1 MIFYIYFLI
10 IIFFAIYYKKFQKVQ
25 HLEKVIF
32 GFLFLII
39 GFRYRTGGDFR
50 PYIKTFDLTLE
61 LDYTSFN
68 FFEFLNFFSRAIGLD
83 IFGINLILSLI
94 FTLVLYLFLKKYFN
108 NIYLGLVISFPIY
121 VTIYSIGSLRQ
132 GMAITFFLVSL
143 LFSSYYKKFLSLG
156 IAILFH
162 FSSVIY
168 FFFHIPYLF
177 KLKNSLAKYLI
188 PSSFLL
194 IIIFSLPLMQSYY
207 QYYIIDDQYH
217 SKGFIFRN
225 IATFICAFI
234 FIYWYF
240 KKKRIINKDL
250 LDPFL
255 AISIASI
262 AIFPFGFYFS
272 TVADRIMGYFLPLQI
287 YVIYLLYETCL
298 KKNKFKIINLICIY
312 SFLSFFVW
320 QSFGQNPKAWTYE
333 LFFFPNK
340 FWSFN

>member
-10 IIFFAIYYKKFQKVQ
+10 IIFFAIYYKKFQKVK

-50 PYIKTFDLTLE
+50 PYIKTFDQTLD

-68 FFEFLNFFSRAIGLD
+68 FFEYLNLFSRVIGLD

-108 NIYLGLVISFPIY
+108 NIYLGLVISFPVY

-143 LFSSYYKKFLSLG
+143 LFLSFYKKFLSLG
-156 IAILFH
+156 IAIIFH
-162 FSSVIY
+162 FSSIIY
-168 FFFHIPYLF
+168 FFIYIPYLF
-177 KLKNSLAKYLI
+177 KIKNNLAKYTIL
-188 PSSFLL
+188 SLFLL
-194 IIIFSLPLMQSYY
+194 IIIFSLPLIEK
-207 QYYIIDDQYH
+207 YYIYYIVEDQYN

-225 IATFICAFI
+225 VATYICAFI
-234 FIYWYF
+234 FIYYYF
-240 KKKRIINKDL
+240 KKKQIINKNL
-250 LDPFL
+250 SEPFF

-262 AIFPFGFYFS
+262 AIFPIGLYFS

-287 YVIYLLYETCL
+287 YVIYLFYENCS
-298 KKNKFKIINLICIY
+298 KKNKFKFINLICIY